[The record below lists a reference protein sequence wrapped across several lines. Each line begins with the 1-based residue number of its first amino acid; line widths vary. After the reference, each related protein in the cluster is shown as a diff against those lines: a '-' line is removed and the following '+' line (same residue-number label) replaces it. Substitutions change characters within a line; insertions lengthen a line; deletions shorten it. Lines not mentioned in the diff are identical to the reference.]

1 MYVRSRNA
9 VLIDAVPRVNVMNSA
24 TAMLSLFLIYERGE
38 EGACTWWRS
47 RVSDCQ
53 TLHPPT
59 ANAPLVMH
67 DACAITQEIFLTGR
81 HELDI
86 SSG

>member
-1 MYVRSRNA
+1 MSEGRRAPVRGGGA
-9 VLIDAVPRVNVMNSA
+9 VLVIVRPS
-24 TAMLSLFLIYERGE
+24 I
-38 EGACTWWRS
+38 
-47 RVSDCQ
+47 
-53 TLHPPT
+53 PPT